1 MKNPS
6 ATLAPSAAAQDEY
19 PVFILG
25 GERSGTST
33 VAHLLHETFGYNGY
47 GEGHVFELLQKLL
60 LVVNR
65 YFAERNFIDA
75 ETPAAK
81 PLHWQ
86 GTNMALQIGQRR
98 LTAAITGL
106 FTELVGEHFSGRWFD
121 KTPGPEFITTAP
133 LLAKLYPSALFIFI
147 IRDPI
152 ANIES
157 RRRKFGHSFEDACKA
172 WSQCA
177 LAWLET
183 KPLLQDGTYVELKT
197 HDLKADPG
205 GTFDRIRNLLAR
217 HPLPPELLSLPLP
230 SSFIPIERTAL
241 EVPGAVRSLDD
252 TQWSDKQKNAFRTI
266 CGPFLSAYGFGTN
279 LVNQELAGAD
289 WTLPPPYGQRG
300 IEVFHGEK
308 GVVFPQIHQ
317 NEVWIFLH
325 PSATGAAT
333 SLHYRDIDLSS
344 VSAVTTTLTVLN
356 SAGPECRLTLAIS
369 DEASGNVRATG
380 VVDCH
385 PGAEAD
391 ITVPLPPGLGRCR
404 IAFTSE
410 SLAESVDNAWVQ
422 IRCPR
427 LIRRP

>member
-197 HDLKADPG
+197 HDLKADPS
-205 GTFDRIRNLLAR
+205 GTFDRIRNLLAC

-230 SSFIPIERTAL
+230 SSLISIERTAL

-356 SAGPECRLTLAIS
+356 SAGPECRLTLSIS
-369 DEASGNVRATG
+369 DEASGDVRATG
-380 VVDCH
+380 AVDCH
-385 PGAEAD
+385 PNAEAD

>member
-1 MKNPS
+1 MKKPS
-6 ATLAPSAAAQDEY
+6 ETLSTIAAVQDEY

-25 GERSGTST
+25 CERSGTST
-33 VAHLLHETFGYNGY
+33 MAYLLHETFGYNGY
-47 GEGHVFELLQKLL
+47 AEGHVFDLLQKLL

-65 YFAERNFIDA
+65 YFAEQNFVDT
-75 ETPAAK
+75 ETPSAK

-86 GTNMALQIGQRR
+86 GTNVALQIGQRR

-121 KTPGPEFITTAP
+121 KTPGPDFIATAP
-133 LLAKLYPSALFIFI
+133 LLAKLYPHALFIFI

-157 RRRKFGHSFEDACKA
+157 RMRKFGDSFEDACKA

-205 GTFDRIRNLLAR
+205 DTFERIRNLLAR

-230 SSFIPIERTAL
+230 SSLLTIERTAL
-241 EVPGAVRSLDD
+241 EVLGAVRSLDD
-252 TQWSDKQKNAFRTI
+252 TQWSDEQKTVFRTI

-279 LVNQELAGAD
+279 LASQELAD
-289 WTLPPPYGQRG
+289 LTLPPPYGQRG

-308 GVVFPQIHQ
+308 GVVFPQIHR
-317 NEVWIFLH
+317 NEIWIFLH

-356 SAGPECRLTLAIS
+356 SAGPECRLTLSIS
-369 DEASGNVRATG
+369 DEASGDVRATG
-380 VVDCH
+380 AVDCH
-385 PGAEAD
+385 PNAEAD
-391 ITVPLPPGLGRCR
+391 ITVPLPPGLGPCR